1 MHSQSKFCFNLGM
14 DKIGA
19 IILISMLVFF
29 IIPYSYG
36 QLYGLSVWTDK
47 TRYNDGDTI
56 RITGSISS
64 LNENYA
70 VPVTIILV
78 DSTRNIVSIAQVM
91 PNSAGDYSHSIIAG
105 GTMNTS
111 GDYEIRVQYGIQKSS
126 TTFLFTASGY
136 TPPPIPQPTPTPQP
150 TLTPQP
156 TPQPTLTPQPT
167 PQPTPIPQ
175 PPPTQIPPTQTLQI
189 SESILILIMIIVVAG
204 VAAGIGIAVT
214 KRKKGTSSAIIKT
227 DDTQFW
233 VCPNCGKDTQMK
245 DGRQYCYSCKIYLSI

>member
-29 IIPYSYG
+29 ITPYSYG
-36 QLYGLSVWTDK
+36 QFDCLSVWTDK
-47 TRYNDGDTI
+47 TRYSAGDTI
-56 RITGSISS
+56 YVNGEVCVIPQASVILLVVNPVGS
-64 LNENYA
+64 LTH
-70 VPVTIILV
+70 V
-78 DSTRNIVSIAQVM
+78 AQVV
-91 PNSAGDYSHSIIAG
+91 PDYTGPYSYSFVAG

-111 GDYEIRVQYGIQKSS
+111 GDYEIRAQYGILKSS

-136 TPPPIPQPTPTPQP
+136 TTPPIPQPT
-150 TLTPQP
+150 P

-233 VCPNCGKDTQMK
+233 VCPQCGNDTEQK
-245 DGRQYCYSCKIYLSI
+245 NGKQYCNTCNVYL